1 MVASNGLTGVE
12 RTFPD
17 DQVLIS
23 ATDLRGIVAYANK
36 NFVDISGYTHDELKG
51 SPHNL
56 VRHPDMPKQAFKDL
70 WTSVKKGEPW
80 MGIVQNRCKNGD
92 HYWVDA
98 YVTPIFEGTQ
108 VKGYQSVRSKPDRK
122 TQEQAAK
129 LYAEIQKP
137 VSWYKRIKLSF
148 MQKLFTGFVAA
159 MLPVL
164 VALLF
169 FPASGLLV
177 TVPAVLLSL
186 AAAYGVIVWLYR
198 PYREAA
204 ERARSI
210 FDNSIACSVYT
221 GRDDELGQMELT
233 IKALQA
239 EIRTILSRI
248 GESSEQLSTIAN
260 GNGKV
265 VEATN
270 QAVKQQQSG
279 IEEVSTAMHEMAVTV
294 DEVSGNTRRSAEAA
308 QSADKEVEEG
318 RQVVSETAVTIQ
330 NLSEQIEH
338 ASDVIKQ
345 LDDESKAIGSVID
358 VINELAFQTNLLALN
373 ASIEAARAGQH
384 GNGFAVVAA
393 EVRSLASRTKD
404 STEIIQNSVHQLQ
417 TSTKEA
423 VDIMALGR
431 DKAQASVMQAD
442 RAGQSLA
449 SIGEAVETIR
459 TMTVQI
465 ASALDEQGTVA
476 AAMDRNI
483 ADIRESA
490 EETASTS
497 SSMAETSVRLA
508 TQVENMKAMVLQF
521 SETGS

>member
-1 MVASNGLTGVE
+1 M
-12 RTFPD
+12 
-17 DQVLIS
+17 
-23 ATDLRGIVAYANK
+23 
-36 NFVDISGYTHDELKG
+36 
-51 SPHNL
+51 
-56 VRHPDMPKQAFKDL
+56 
-70 WTSVKKGEPW
+70 
-80 MGIVQNRCKNGD
+80 
-92 HYWVDA
+92 
-98 YVTPIFEGTQ
+98 
-108 VKGYQSVRSKPDRK
+108 
-122 TQEQAAK
+122 
-129 LYAEIQKP
+129 
-137 VSWYKRIKLSF
+137 
-148 MQKLFTGFVAA
+148 
-159 MLPVL
+159 
-164 VALLF
+164 
-169 FPASGLLV
+169 
-177 TVPAVLLSL
+177 
-186 AAAYGVIVWLYR
+186 
-198 PYREAA
+198 
-204 ERARSI
+204 
-210 FDNSIACSVYT
+210 YT

-318 RQVVSETAVTIQ
+318 RQVVSETAATIQ

-373 ASIEAARAGQH
+373 AAIEAARAGQH